1 MGLHTNKSLSE
12 YHSLIDLFDEFREHI
27 KPVVINGLPDFTTS
41 AMENQYNDL
50 KLLQERL
57 RNIQIS
63 DWDVSKQVDYHVL
76 RSEMNGVEFDHR
88 VLKQWSRDPG
98 FYNLTDGIYPRL
110 LVHHS
115 RSLSDWGLYEPE
127 FPLPKKDYEDFK
139 TKLKVIPKLFDQAKH
154 NLTNAAPELA
164 EIAIRVKEKD
174 IQLLDGFK
182 NEFLHHHQELVSIVE
197 EAIIATKDF
206 RNWLIE
212 KKSAMVG
219 KVGIGKENYNWW
231 MKNVHLIPYG
241 WDEFYTMIQSDYNRA
256 ISFLKIE
263 ENKNKSK
270 PGYHITSSEDE
281 NLARQED
288 AALKLMKFL
297 SDEEIISIPDQLEP
311 LPIDQYPR
319 VWGSS
324 AYKRP
329 DHMGFF
335 EQTNDREPMTN
346 ISHVFFGHYYV
357 GDRKIWYQKSDERYI
372 RGKIR
377 LYDIHEARSEALAF
391 GIEEWLMQAG
401 LFDDRP
407 RSREINYVW
416 QAFRNARALADL
428 KMHNNEF
435 SLEDGINFFSD
446 NVPNNWAEKD
456 DDAVWWDIEE
466 TLRAPG
472 HSTNYIVGKNMI
484 HQLMMERSKQ
494 LGSDFTL
501 KLFFDEFMD
510 GGIIPIS
517 LTRWELTGYTDQL
530 DELLS
535 I

>member
-1 MGLHTNKSLSE
+1 MKKSLTE
-12 YHSLIDLFDEFREHI
+12 YHSLIDLFEEFREYI
-27 KPVVINGLPDFTTS
+27 KPKVINGLPDFTTA
-41 AMENQYNDL
+41 AMEKQYSCL

-63 DWDVSKQVDYHVL
+63 DWDIPKQVDYHVL
-76 RSEMNGVEFDHR
+76 RAEMNGVEFDHR

-115 RSLSDWGLYEPE
+115 RSLSNWGLYEPE
-127 FPLPKKDYEDFK
+127 LPLSIKDQEDFK
-139 TKLKVIPKLFDQAKH
+139 IKLKAIPKLFDQAKF
-154 NLTNAAPELA
+154 NLTDAVPELA

-174 IQLLDGFK
+174 IQLLEGFMK
-182 NEFLHHHQELVSIVE
+182 DFLNHHQELVPIVE

-206 RNWLIE
+206 RDWLIR
-212 KKSAMVG
+212 KKSNMIG

-241 WDEFYTMIQSDYNRA
+241 WDEFYTMIHSEYNRA

-270 PGYHITSSEDE
+270 PEYYITSNADE
-281 NLARQED
+281 NISRQQD

-311 LPIDQYPR
+311 LPLNQYPR

-329 DHMGFF
+329 GHMGFF

-346 ISHVFFGHYYV
+346 VAHVFFGHYYI
-357 GDRKIWYQKSDERYI
+357 GNRKIWYQKNDDRDI

-407 RSREINYVW
+407 RSREITYVW
-416 QAFRNARALADL
+416 QAFRNARALSDL
-428 KMHNNEF
+428 KMHSNEF

-446 NVPNNWAEKD
+446 NVPNSWAEKD

-484 HQLMMERSKQ
+484 QQLMMERSKQ
-494 LGSDFTL
+494 LGSDFTIR
-501 KLFFDEFMD
+501 KFFDEFMD

-517 LTRWELTGYTDQL
+517 LTRWELTGYTDQI
-530 DELLS
+530 EKLLS